1 MSPSTSPRTARSRRT
16 PRRAAHRTPRLAAAG
31 ATALVG
37 LLALTACGQSGTVAS
52 TGGSD
57 DTFVAVMLTGYTTPP
72 DPDVNYDGPGLNII
86 ENTYEGLVA
95 YQDGVETPTI
105 VPELAESWT
114 VSDDGLTYTFTL
126 RDGVTF
132 HDGTALTS
140 EAVAAS
146 FERRTQV
153 DSGPAYMV
161 ADVASVETPDDLTA
175 VVTLTAPNSAFLDY
189 LASPFGVKLISP
201 TVLTEEAGDDF
212 AQTYLTT
219 HDAGTGPYELTSVE
233 TGERYE
239 LTAYDGYW
247 GDAPALTSV
256 ELQVAE
262 NASSAQLQ
270 LERGEIDAILGNL
283 NKTSFESFE
292 GSEDVTTSTFAN
304 FTTQMIYV
312 NPESSWL
319 STVEAR
325 EALFAGI
332 DKESVIDQAMGSL
345 EVTTDQLFPQGMV
358 DGAIDDQGITY
369 DADAWSTLGTPA
381 SGTVRIAYAG
391 SSADGKAVAEEL
403 GSRLSTAG
411 IPAEAV
417 AYSAGTIYGIADEG
431 ADGPDLAVFSV
442 FPDAGHPDAWA
453 SIIYTPAGGLDLFGA
468 EVPGLTDLLDT
479 ARASTDITAYTA
491 VADAVNATRY
501 WYSIGSLN
509 TTLLTT
515 PDVTGTQEAQNV
527 LEYDVLHFAALGRS

>member
-1 MSPSTSPRTARSRRT
+1 MSPSPARRRPRTLL
-16 PRRAAHRTPRLAAAG
+16 LALP
-31 ATALVG
+31 ALTG
-37 LLALTACGQSGTVAS
+37 LLALTACGQSGTLGS
-52 TGGSD
+52 TGAGGGD
-57 DTFVAVMLTGYTTPP
+57 DVFTAVMLTGYTTPP

-95 YQDGVETPTI
+95 YQDGTESPEI
-105 VPELAESWT
+105 VPELAEDWT

-132 HDGTALTS
+132 HDGTAFTS
-140 EAVAAS
+140 AAVQKS

-153 DSGPAYMV
+153 DAGPAYMV
-161 ADVASVETPDDLTA
+161 GDVVSVETPDDLTA
-175 VVTLTAPNSAFLDY
+175 VITLSAPNQAFLDY
-189 LASPFGVKLISP
+189 LASPFGVKMISP
-201 TVLTEEAGDDF
+201 TVLDEQAGDDF
-212 AQTYLTT
+212 AQTYLTS
-219 HDAGTGPYELTSVE
+219 HDAGTGPYELTGVQ

-247 GDAPALTSV
+247 GDAPELTDI

-262 NASSAQLQ
+262 NASAAQLQ

-283 NKTSFESFE
+283 NKTSFESFAD
-292 GSEDVTTSTFAN
+292 SEEVSTSTFAN

-312 NPESSWL
+312 NPASAWL
-319 STVEAR
+319 SSVEAR
-325 EALFAGI
+325 QSLFAGI
-332 DKESVIDQAMGSL
+332 DKESIIDEAMGSL
-345 EVTTDQLFPQGMV
+345 EVPTDQLFPQGMV
-358 DGAIDDQGITY
+358 DAGIDEQGISY
-369 DADAWSTLGTPA
+369 DSAAWSALGAPA

-479 ARASTDITAYTA
+479 ARASADVTAYA
-491 VADAVNATRY
+491 PVADAVNATRY
-501 WYSIGSLN
+501 WFSIGSLN
-509 TTLLTT
+509 STLLTT
-515 PDVTGTQEAQNV
+515 PDVTGATEAQNV
-527 LEYDVLHFAALGRS
+527 LEYNVLHFAALGRG

>member
-1 MSPSTSPRTARSRRT
+1 MSPSTTGRTDRPRTR
-16 PRRAAHRTPRLAAAG
+16 RLAAAG
-31 ATALVG
+31 ATALAG

-52 TGGSD
+52 TDGGA
-57 DTFVAVMLTGYTTPP
+57 DTFVAVLLTGYTTPP

-114 VSDDGLTYTFTL
+114 VSDDGLTYTFAL

-132 HDGTALTS
+132 HDGTAFTS
-140 EAVAAS
+140 EAVATS

-189 LASPFGVKLISP
+189 LASPFGVKMISP
-201 TVLTEEAGDDF
+201 TVLAEQGGDDV

-219 HDAGTGPYELTSVE
+219 HDAGTGPYELTGVE
-233 TGERYE
+233 TGERYD

-256 ELQVAE
+256 ELQIAE
-262 NASSAQLQ
+262 NASAAQLQ

-312 NPESSWL
+312 NPESAWL
-319 STVEAR
+319 PTVEAR

-332 DKESVIDQAMGSL
+332 DKESIIDEAMGSL

-369 DADAWSTLGTPA
+369 DADAWSTLGTSA
-381 SGTVRIAYAG
+381 SGGTGTVRIAYAG

-431 ADGPDLAVFSV
+431 ADGADLAVFSV

-453 SIIYTPAGGLDLFGA
+453 SIIYTPAGGLDLYGA

-515 PDVTGTQEAQNV
+515 PDVTGTQDAQNV
-527 LEYDVLHFAALGRS
+527 LEYDVLHFAALDRS

>member
-1 MSPSTSPRTARSRRT
+1 MSPSTEPGTGRSRS
-16 PRRAAHRTPRLAAAG
+16 RTPRLVAAG
-31 ATALVG
+31 ATVLAG
-37 LLALTACGQSGTVAS
+37 LLALTACGQSGTVAGAS
-52 TGGSD
+52 SGD
-57 DTFVAVMLTGYTTPP
+57 DTFTAVMLTGYTTPP

-95 YQDGVETPTI
+95 YEDGTETPTI

-114 VSDDGLTYTFTL
+114 VSDDGLTYTFAL

-132 HDGTALTS
+132 HDGTAFTS
-140 EAVAAS
+140 AAVAAS
-146 FERRTQV
+146 IERRTEV

-175 VVTLTAPNSAFLDY
+175 VITLTAPNAAFLDY
-189 LASPFGVKLISP
+189 LASPFGVKMISP
-201 TVLTEEAGDDF
+201 TVLTEEAGDDY

-219 HDAGTGPYELTSVE
+219 HDAGTGPYELTAVE
-233 TGERYE
+233 TGESYQ
-239 LTAYDGYW
+239 LTAYDDYW
-247 GDAPALTSV
+247 GDAPELTSV
-256 ELQVAE
+256 EIQVEE

-283 NKTSFESFE
+283 NKTSFESYAD
-292 GSEDVTTSTFAN
+292 SDDVSTSTFAN
-304 FTTQMIYV
+304 FTTQMVYV

-332 DKESVIDQAMGSL
+332 DKDSVIEEAMGSL
-345 EVTTDQLFPQGMV
+345 EVSTDQLFPQGMV
-358 DGAIDDQGITY
+358 DGAIDDEGITY
-369 DADAWSTLGTPA
+369 DADAWSTLGTPD
-381 SGTVRIAYAG
+381 SGTVQIAYAG

-403 GSRLSTAG
+403 GSRLSSAG

-417 AYSAGTIYGIADEG
+417 AYSSGTIYSIADEG

-453 SIIYTPAGGLDLFGA
+453 SIIYTPDGGLDLFGA
-468 EVPGLTDLLDT
+468 EVPGLTDLLET
-479 ARASTDITAYTA
+479 ARASTDITAYSA

-515 PDVTGTQEAQNV
+515 PDITGTQEAQNV

>member
-1 MSPSTSPRTARSRRT
+1 MSPSTADRTARRTARSRART
-16 PRRAAHRTPRLAAAG
+16 AVTSAAALAAVL
-31 ATALVG
+31 T
-37 LLALTACGQSGTVAS
+37 LAACGQSGVVAS
-52 TGGSD
+52 GATD
-57 DTFVAVMLTGYTTPP
+57 DTFTAVLLGGYTTPP

-95 YQDGVETPTI
+95 YEDGTESPTI
-105 VPELAESWT
+105 VPELAEEWT

-132 HDGTALTS
+132 HDGTAFTAD
-140 EAVAAS
+140 AVAAS

-153 DSGPAYMV
+153 DAGPAYMV
-161 ADVASVETPDDLTA
+161 GDVAAVETPDDRTA
-175 VVTLTAPNSAFLDY
+175 VVTLDAPNAAFLDY
-189 LASPFGVKLISP
+189 LASPFGVKMISP
-201 TVLTEEAGDDF
+201 TALADEAGDDL

-219 HDAGTGPYELTSVE
+219 HDAGTGPYELTGVE

-247 GDAPALTSV
+247 GDAPEITSV
-256 ELQVAE
+256 EVQVAE
-262 NASSAQLQ
+262 NASAAQLQ

-283 NKTSFESFE
+283 NKTSFESFAD
-292 GSEDVTTSTFAN
+292 SEDVATSTFAN

-312 NPESSWL
+312 NPGSSWL
-319 STVEAR
+319 ATAQDR

-332 DKESVIDQAMGSL
+332 DKESIIDETMGSL
-345 EVTTDQLFPQGMV
+345 EEPTDQLFPQGMV
-358 DGAIDDQGITY
+358 DASIDDQGVAY
-369 DADAWSTLGTPA
+369 DAGAWEQLGTPG

-391 SSADGKAVAEEL
+391 ASADGKAVAEEL

-417 AYSAGTIYGIADEG
+417 AYSAGTIYGIAEEG

-453 SIIYTPAGGLDLFGA
+453 RIIYTPAGGLDLFGA
-468 EVPGLTDLLDT
+468 EVPGLTGLLDT
-479 ARASTDITAYTA
+479 ARASTDIAAYRD

-515 PDVTGTQEAQNV
+515 PDVTGTREAQNV
-527 LEYDVLHFAALGRS
+527 LEYNVLHFAALGRG

>member
-1 MSPSTSPRTARSRRT
+1 MSPSTARPSRPTRVT
-16 PRRAAHRTPRLAAAG
+16 RRAARRTAAA
-31 ATALVG
+31 AVAVAG

-52 TGGSD
+52 AGGD
-57 DTFVAVMLTGYTTPP
+57 DVFTAVMLSAYTTPP

-105 VPELAESWT
+105 VPELAEEWT

-132 HDGTALTS
+132 HDGTAFTS

-161 ADVASVETPDDLTA
+161 GDVVSVETPDDLTA
-175 VVTLTAPNSAFLDY
+175 VVTLAAPNSAFLDY
-189 LASPFGVKLISP
+189 LASPFGVKMISP
-201 TVLTEEAGDDF
+201 AVLADEAGDDF

-233 TGERYE
+233 TGERYT
-239 LTAYDGYW
+239 LDAYDGYW
-247 GDAPALTSV
+247 GDAPELTSV
-256 ELQVAE
+256 EIQVAE

-283 NKTSFESFE
+283 NKTSFESFAD
-292 GSEDVTTSTFAN
+292 SEDVTTSTYPN
-304 FTTQMIYV
+304 FTTQMVYV
-312 NPESSWL
+312 NPASSWL
-319 STVEAR
+319 PTVADR

-332 DKESVIDQAMGSL
+332 DKESVIQEAMGTL
-345 EVTTDQLFPQGMV
+345 EVPTDQLFPQGMV
-358 DGAIDDQGITY
+358 DDGIDDQGITY
-369 DADAWSTLGTPA
+369 DADAWSALGTPA

-468 EVPGLTDLLDT
+468 EVPGLTDLLDA
-479 ARASTDITAYTA
+479 ARASTDITAYA
-491 VADAVNATRY
+491 AAADAINATRY

-515 PDVTGTQEAQNV
+515 PEVTGTVEAQNV

>member
-1 MSPSTSPRTARSRRT
+1 MSPSTAQHPTRPRRRT
-16 PRRAAHRTPRLAAAG
+16 RTTVASAS
-31 ATALVG
+31 ALVG
-37 LLALTACGQSGTVAS
+37 LLTLTACGQSGTVAS
-52 TGGSD
+52 GSGSDGDGD

-72 DPDVNYDGPGLNII
+72 DPDVNYDGPGLNVI

-95 YQDGVETPTI
+95 YEDGSEAPTI
-105 VPELAESWT
+105 VPELAEQWT

-126 RDGVTF
+126 REGVTF

-140 EAVAAS
+140 AAVAAS

-161 ADVASVETPDDLTA
+161 GDVTSVQTPDDLTA
-175 VVTLTAPNSAFLDY
+175 VVTLAAPNAAFLDY
-189 LASPFGVKLISP
+189 LASPFGVKMISP
-201 TVLTEEAGDDF
+201 TVLEEQAGDDF

-219 HDAGTGPYELTSVE
+219 HDAGTGPYELTAVE
-233 TGERYE
+233 TGERYA
-239 LTAYDGYW
+239 LTAYGDYW
-247 GDAPALTSV
+247 GEAPEITSV

-283 NKTSFESFE
+283 NKTSFESFADSDE
-292 GSEDVTTSTFAN
+292 VTTSTFAN

-312 NPESSWL
+312 NPGSAWL
-319 STVEAR
+319 ADVADR

-332 DKESVIDQAMGSL
+332 DKESIINQAMGSL
-345 EVTTDQLFPQGMV
+345 EVPTDQLFPQGMV
-358 DGAIDDQGITY
+358 AANIDDQGIAY
-369 DADAWSTLGTPA
+369 DPDAWSTLAAPD

-431 ADGPDLAVFSV
+431 AAGPDLAVFSV

-453 SIIYTPAGGLDLFGA
+453 GIIYTPSGGLDLFGA
-468 EVPGLTDLLDT
+468 EVPGLPDLLDA
-479 ARASTDITAYTA
+479 ARASTDITAYSA

-515 PDVTGTQEAQNV
+515 PEVTGTQEAQNV

>member
-1 MSPSTSPRTARSRRT
+1 MSPSTVRATTRSACRRT
-16 PRRAAHRTPRLAAAG
+16 PARPRAVAAA
-31 ATALVG
+31 AVAVAG
-37 LLALTACGQSGTVAS
+37 LLALTACGQSGTV
-52 TGGSD
+52 GGGTAGGD
-57 DTFVAVMLTGYTTPP
+57 DTFTAVMLTGYTTPP

-95 YQDGVETPTI
+95 YADGVEEPTI
-105 VPELAESWT
+105 VPELAEEWT

-126 RDGVTF
+126 RSGVTF
-132 HDGTALTS
+132 HDGTELTS
-140 EAVAAS
+140 EAVKAS

-153 DSGPAYMV
+153 DAGPAYMV
-161 ADVASVETPDDLTA
+161 GDVASVETPDDLTA
-175 VVTLTAPNSAFLDY
+175 VVTLTAPNAAFLGY

-201 TVLTEEAGDDF
+201 AVLADEAGDDF

-219 HDAGTGPYELTSVE
+219 HDAGTGPYELTGVE

-247 GDAPALTSV
+247 GDAPELTSI
-256 ELQVAE
+256 EIQVAE

-292 GSEDVTTSTFAN
+292 GSEDVTTSTFPN

-312 NPESSWL
+312 NPGSAWL
-319 STVEAR
+319 ADVADR

-332 DKESVIDQAMGSL
+332 DKESIIDEAMGSL
-345 EVTTDQLFPQGMV
+345 EVPTDQLFPQGMV
-358 DGAIDDQGITY
+358 DASIDDQGIAHDEGAW
-369 DADAWSTLGTPA
+369 DALGAPE

-468 EVPGLTDLLDT
+468 EVPGLPDLLDA
-479 ARASTDITAYTA
+479 ARASEDITAYA
-491 VADAVNATRY
+491 PVAEAINATRY

-515 PDVTGTQEAQNV
+515 PDITGTTEAQNV
-527 LEYDVLHFAALGRS
+527 LEYDVLHFAALGRG

>member
-1 MSPSTSPRTARSRRT
+1 MSPSTSPRTRRSRRT
-16 PRRAAHRTPRLAAAG
+16 PRPAAAG
-31 ATALVG
+31 ATALAG

-52 TGGSD
+52 TGGGD

-72 DPDVNYDGPGLNII
+72 DPDVNYDGPGLNVI

-146 FERRTQV
+146 VERRAQV

-175 VVTLTAPNSAFLDY
+175 VITLTAPNSAFLDY

-201 TVLTEEAGDDF
+201 TVLAEEAGDDV

-219 HDAGTGPYELTSVE
+219 HDAGTGPYELTAVE

-247 GDAPALTSV
+247 GDAPALGSV

-262 NASSAQLQ
+262 NASAAQLQ

-304 FTTQMIYV
+304 FTTQMVYV
-312 NPESSWL
+312 NPGSSWL
-319 STVEAR
+319 PTVESR

-332 DKESVIDQAMGSL
+332 DKESVIEEAMGSL
-345 EVTTDQLFPQGMV
+345 EVPTDQLFPQGMV
-358 DGAIDDQGITY
+358 DGAIDDQGIAY
-369 DADAWSTLGTPA
+369 DADAWSALGTSS

-468 EVPGLTDLLDT
+468 EVPGLTDLLDA

>member
-1 MSPSTSPRTARSRRT
+1 MSPSTARPTRS
-16 PRRAAHRTPRLAAAG
+16 
-31 ATALVG
+31 ALIALPAVAG
-37 LLALTACGQSGTVAS
+37 LLALTACGQSGTIGS
-52 TGGSD
+52 TSSGGGD
-57 DTFVAVMLTGYTTPP
+57 DVFTAVMLTGYTTPP

-95 YQDGVETPTI
+95 YQDGVESPEI
-105 VPELAESWT
+105 VPELAEEWT

-126 RDGVTF
+126 RDDVTF
-132 HDGTALTS
+132 HDGTPFTS
-140 EAVAAS
+140 EAVARS

-175 VVTLTAPNSAFLDY
+175 VVTLTGPNQAFLDY
-189 LASPFGVKLISP
+189 LASPFGVKMISP
-201 TVLTEEAGDDF
+201 AVLDDQAGDDF

-219 HDAGTGPYELTSVE
+219 HDAGTGPYELTSVL
-233 TGERYE
+233 TGESYS
-239 LTAYDGYW
+239 LTAYDDYW
-247 GDAPALTSV
+247 GDAPELTDI

-262 NASSAQLQ
+262 NASAAQLQ
-270 LERGEIDAILGNL
+270 LERGEIDTILGNL
-283 NKTSFESFE
+283 NKTSFESFAD
-292 GSEDVTTSTFAN
+292 SEDVNTSTFAN

-312 NPESSWL
+312 NPGSSWL

-332 DKESVIDQAMGSL
+332 DKESVIDEAMGSL
-345 EVTTDQLFPQGMV
+345 EVPTDQLFPQGMV
-358 DGAIDDQGITY
+358 DAGIDDQGITY
-369 DADAWSTLGTPA
+369 DADAWSSLGTPA

-479 ARASTDITAYTA
+479 ARAGTDISAYA
-491 VADAVNATRY
+491 PVADAVNASRY

-515 PDVTGTQEAQNV
+515 PDVTGTTEAQNL
-527 LEYDVLHFAALGRS
+527 LEYNVLHFAALGRG

>member
-1 MSPSTSPRTARSRRT
+1 MSPSTRQPARHRRAPRTA
-16 PRRAAHRTPRLAAAG
+16 AAAG
-31 ATALVG
+31 AALAGV
-37 LLALTACGQSGTVAS
+37 LALTACGQSGTV
-52 TGGSD
+52 GGSTAAGD
-57 DTFVAVMLTGYTTPP
+57 DTFTAVMLTGYTTPP

-95 YQDGVETPTI
+95 YADGVEEPTI
-105 VPELAESWT
+105 VPELAEEWT

-126 RDGVTF
+126 RPDVTF

-146 FERRTQV
+146 FERRTTV
-153 DSGPAYMV
+153 DAGPAYMV
-161 ADVASVETPDDLTA
+161 GDVVSVETPDDLTA
-175 VVTLTAPNSAFLDY
+175 VVTLAAPNAAFLDY

-201 TVLTEEAGDDF
+201 TVLEEQAGDDA

-219 HDAGTGPYELTSVE
+219 HDAGTGPYELTAVE

-247 GDAPALTSV
+247 GDAPAIPSV
-256 ELQVAE
+256 EIQVAE
-262 NASSAQLQ
+262 NASAAQLQ

-283 NKTSFESFE
+283 NKTSFESFADSDE
-292 GSEDVTTSTFAN
+292 VTTSTFPN
-304 FTTQMIYV
+304 FTTQMVYV
-312 NPESSWL
+312 NPGSSWL
-319 STVEAR
+319 PDAAAR

-332 DKESVIDQAMGSL
+332 DKESVVAEAMGSL
-345 EVTTDQLFPQGMV
+345 EVPTDQLFPQGMV
-358 DGAIDDQGITY
+358 DAGIDDQGIAY
-369 DADAWSTLGTPA
+369 DAQAWDSLGTPA

-453 SIIYTPAGGLDLFGA
+453 GIIYTPSGGLDLFGA
-468 EVPGLTDLLDT
+468 EVPGLGDLLDA
-479 ARASTDITAYTA
+479 ARTDTDVSAYA
-491 VADAVNATRY
+491 PVAAAINETRY

-527 LEYDVLHFAALGRS
+527 LEYNVLHFAALGRS

>member
-1 MSPSTSPRTARSRRT
+1 MSPSTARATTRSARRTSPRTRT
-16 PRRAAHRTPRLAAAG
+16 AAAA
-31 ATALVG
+31 ATAVAG
-37 LLALTACGQSGTVAS
+37 LLALTACGQSGTVS
-52 TGGSD
+52 GSGGD
-57 DTFVAVMLTGYTTPP
+57 DTFTAVMLTGYTTPP

-95 YQDGVETPTI
+95 YQDGVEEPTI
-105 VPELAESWT
+105 VPELAEEWT

-126 RDGVTF
+126 RPGVTF
-132 HDGTALTS
+132 HDGTELTS
-140 EAVAAS
+140 QAVKAS

-153 DSGPAYMV
+153 DAGPAYMV
-161 ADVASVETPDDLTA
+161 GDVVSVETPDDLTA
-175 VVTLTAPNSAFLDY
+175 VVTLAAPNAAFLDY

-201 TVLTEEAGDDF
+201 TVLADEAGDDV

-219 HDAGTGPYELTSVE
+219 HDAGTGPYELTAVE

-256 ELQVAE
+256 ELQIAE

-283 NKTSFESFE
+283 NKTSFESFAD
-292 GSEDVTTSTFAN
+292 SEDVTTSTFPN
-304 FTTQMIYV
+304 FTTQMVYV
-312 NPESSWL
+312 NPGSSWL
-319 STVEAR
+319 PTPEDR

-332 DKESVIDQAMGSL
+332 DKESVIAEAMGSL
-345 EVTTDQLFPQGMV
+345 EVPTDQLFPQGMV
-358 DGAIDDQGITY
+358 DPGIDDQGITY
-369 DADAWSTLGTPA
+369 DEGAWDALGAPD

-431 ADGPDLAVFSV
+431 AAGPDLAVFSV

-468 EVPGLTDLLDT
+468 EVPGLTDLLGA
-479 ARASTDITAYTA
+479 ARASEDVAAYA
-491 VADAVNATRY
+491 PAADAINATRY

-527 LEYDVLHFAALGRS
+527 LEYDVLHFAALGRG